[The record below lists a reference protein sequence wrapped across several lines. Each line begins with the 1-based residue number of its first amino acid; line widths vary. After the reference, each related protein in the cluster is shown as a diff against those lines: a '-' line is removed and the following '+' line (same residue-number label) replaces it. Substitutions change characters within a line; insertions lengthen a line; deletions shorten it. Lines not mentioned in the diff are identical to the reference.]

1 MQICLFLKKL
11 RYNDYLGG
19 MFMKE
24 KNYKEFIELLNQ
36 EKKDECV
43 IYIMELFEEG
53 ATVRDV
59 YENYVIPALAEYEC
73 DSNVEEI
80 CIWKEHARTSIIR
93 TILESSYPYLIKQ
106 KKTKIN
112 KTVLVACPQ
121 LEYHE
126 IGAII
131 ATNYLILEGFDAKY
145 IGANTPNEQVVSAV
159 SILKPDFLALSI
171 TNYYN
176 IVATKKL
183 TEKLREVDSN
193 LKIIIGG
200 QAANNP
206 HTLSQVSYDF
216 VVQTYAD
223 IVKFKGELK

>member
-1 MQICLFLKKL
+1 
-11 RYNDYLGG
+11 
-19 MFMKE
+19 MKE
-24 KNYKEFIELLNQ
+24 KSYKEFLGLLDY

-43 IYIMELFEEG
+43 IYIMKLFEEG
-53 ATVRDV
+53 STVRDV

-106 KKTKIN
+106 KKPKVG
-112 KTVLVACPQ
+112 KTILVACPQ

-131 ATNYLILEGFDAKY
+131 ATNYFILEGFDAKY

-183 TEKLREVDSN
+183 TEKLREVNSD

-200 QAANNP
+200 QAANNA
-206 HTLSQVSYDF
+206 HTLSQVSHDF
-216 VVQTYAD
+216 VVQTYED
-223 IVKFKGELK
+223 IVKFKEEVLWN